1 MLILKKP
8 RWFHKKINKLRNYYK
23 WKIILQS
30 IAKIK
35 VQKLTMKVFYWEIL
49 KIKINKWVSKINF
62 MQISNKMDFMVI
74 SIKLTIKISK
84 SNNTN
89 LKILLIFSMLKK

>member
-89 LKILLIFSMLKK
+89 LKILLMFSMLKK

>member
-1 MLILKKP
+1 MLILKKS

-49 KIKINKWVSKINF
+49 KIKRNKWVNKINF

-74 SIKLTIKISK
+74 LIKLTIKISK

-89 LKILLIFSMLKK
+89 LKILLMFSMLKK

>member
-1 MLILKKP
+1 MSILKKS
-8 RWFHKKINKLRNYYK
+8 RWSYKKINKLRNYYK

-49 KIKINKWVSKINF
+49 KIKRNKWVNKINF
-62 MQISNKMDFMVI
+62 MEISNKMDFMVI
-74 SIKLTIKISK
+74 LIKLTIKISK

-89 LKILLIFSMLKK
+89 LKILLMFSMLKK

>member
-1 MLILKKP
+1 MSILKKS
-8 RWFHKKINKLRNYYK
+8 RWSYKKINKLRNYYK

-49 KIKINKWVSKINF
+49 KIKRNKWVNKINF

-74 SIKLTIKISK
+74 LIKLTIKISK

-89 LKILLIFSMLKK
+89 LKILLMFSMLKK